1 KLFAAAAEQQQPA
14 VALTDH
20 GNMFGAADFYKQA
33 LRAGVK
39 PVIGIEAYVAPASR
53 FHKKPVFWGTK
64 RGDDEET
71 TETGDVSGR
80 GAYTHMTMW
89 ARNPTGLRN
98 LLALSSLASFEGQYK
113 KARMD
118 RELISERAEGNM
130 ATTGCPGGESPTRL
144 RLGQFDEAVEAAGA
158 YRDIVGAEN
167 YCVEVMDHGIPLE
180 KALREDRLRLAKKLD
195 LRTVVTND
203 SHYVNKEEAES
214 HSALLC
220 VQTGRTLTDPK
231 RFQFQGDGYYLK
243 TAAEMRDFWDSE
255 VPGACDATLDIAE
268 RVESYEEVFEEKD
281 RMPRVPVPAGKTE
294 SDMLREEVEH
304 FLPVRFPDGITDEYR
319 HRIDL
324 ELDVI
329 CSKGYASYFLVVG
342 DMVRWAKSQGIRVG
356 PGRGSATGALVS
368 YILQIVNLD
377 PIEHSLIFERFLNPE
392 RDSPPD
398 IDLDFDDRRRDEV
411 MRYTRDK
418 WGEENVA
425 QVITFGTIKT

>member
-1 KLFAAAAEQQQPA
+1 
-14 VALTDH
+14 
-20 GNMFGAADFYKQA
+20 
-33 LRAGVK
+33 
-39 PVIGIEAYVAPASR
+39 
-53 FHKKPVFWGTK
+53 
-64 RGDDEET
+64 
-71 TETGDVSGR
+71 
-80 GAYTHMTMW
+80 
-89 ARNPTGLRN
+89 
-98 LLALSSLASFEGQYK
+98 
-113 KARMD
+113 
-118 RELISERAEGNM
+118 
-130 ATTGCPGGESPTRL
+130 
-144 RLGQFDEAVEAAGA
+144 QFDEALEAAGA
-158 YRDIVGAEN
+158 YRDIFGAEN
-167 YCVEVMDHGIPLE
+167 YFVELMDHGIPLE
-180 KALREDRLRLAKKLD
+180 KTLREDLLRLAKKLD

-255 VPGACDATLDIAE
+255 VPGACDATLEIAD
-268 RVESYEEVFEEKD
+268 RVESYEEVFAEKD
-281 RMPRVPVPAGKTE
+281 RMPRVPVSQGKTE

-319 HRIDL
+319 QRIEL

-425 QVITFGTIKT
+425 QVITFGTIKTKAALKDAARAHHGQPGFAIAEKMSKALPPPVAAEDIALDGIVNPEHERYNEAVEIRSLIENDAETSTIFDTARGLEGLIRNAGVHACAYILSSEPLLHVLPSWKRPDAGAL